1 MEGEG
6 KREWTPAIFVLGP
19 HGDVIEGVVPQ
30 PLQVYSGVT
39 SFHHEKTQKRYIFAL
54 QNVSY
59 VPTKQKGR
67 IKLKR

>member
-6 KREWTPAIFVLGP
+6 KREWTPAIIGLGP

-39 SFHHEKTQKRYIFAL
+39 SFHHEKTQKRYIIIFL
-54 QNVSY
+54 HYKMFLMFLPN
-59 VPTKQKGR
+59 KKGG
-67 IKLKR
+67 